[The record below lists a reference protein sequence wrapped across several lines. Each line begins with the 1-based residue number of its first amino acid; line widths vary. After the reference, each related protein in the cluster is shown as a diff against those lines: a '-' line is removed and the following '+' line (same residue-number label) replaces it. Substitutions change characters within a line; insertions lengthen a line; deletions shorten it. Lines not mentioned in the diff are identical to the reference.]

1 MNADVN
7 MEYCMESK
15 NDGRKIYQEKG
26 NGEPFSSGETDAK
39 KKRYNR
45 VCLQR
50 LPWVQLL
57 FCCGAYSPPRQIL
70 EKMQWEH
77 TARQK
82 FPAQTLAYEFW
93 NIINQIMG

>member
-26 NGEPFSSGETDAK
+26 NGEQFSSGETDGK

-45 VCLQR
+45 VCLAT
-50 LPWVQLL
+50 LALGIAAVLL
-57 FCCGAYSPPRQIL
+57 WGVFSATSDPGENAVGAYSEAEISG
-70 EKMQWEH
+70 
-77 TARQK
+77 TD
-82 FPAQTLAYEFW
+82 TG
-93 NIINQIMG
+93 I

>member
-26 NGEPFSSGETDAK
+26 NGEPFSFGETDAK
-39 KKRYNR
+39 KKSYNR

-50 LPWVQLL
+50 LPWV
-57 FCCGAYSPPRQIL
+57 
-70 EKMQWEH
+70 
-77 TARQK
+77 
-82 FPAQTLAYEFW
+82 
-93 NIINQIMG
+93 